1 MGKSWLEVRLK
12 GKPSSL
18 FNGILSQACSERDST
33 SEILMSHF
41 WPFPVHLSTTAIQA
55 WCQWSGSCKL
65 LHLILWAT
73 CPVFF
78 FLNPLAYLPVR
89 TEGPKWCSFLCTSV
103 LLHLSLQI
111 GLLSPVFANMHIK
124 FNLQKLLLNI
134 LASSRHYLVSPFVKG
149 MTKCSPKSILPLPL
163 V

>member
-18 FNGILSQACSERDST
+18 FNGLLSQACSERDST

-55 WCQWSGSCKL
+55 WCRWSGSCKL

-73 CPVFF
+73 CPMF
-78 FLNPLAYLPVR
+78 FLPQPPCLPASKNWS
-89 TEGPKWCSFLCTSV
+89 PKWCSFLCTSV

-134 LASSRHYLVSPFVKG
+134 LSSSRHYSVSPLWKEWLNVHQNPYF
-149 MTKCSPKSILPLPL
+149 PFH
-163 V
+163 